1 MWKTKIRN
9 KSLEDDYNANS
20 NKGAYACIEQNH

>member
-1 MWKTKIRN
+1 MLKTKIRN

-20 NKGAYACIEQNH
+20 NKGAYARIQRNH